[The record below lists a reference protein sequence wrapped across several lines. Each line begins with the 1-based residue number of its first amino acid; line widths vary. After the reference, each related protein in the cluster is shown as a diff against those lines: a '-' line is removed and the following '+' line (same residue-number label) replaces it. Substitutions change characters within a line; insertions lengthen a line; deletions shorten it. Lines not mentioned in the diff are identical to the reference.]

1 MCRKTEGE
9 EGKRMMRPSLLLAPI
24 ISAAVFGCSP
34 NPSAMAPGSTA
45 NARPPARPAASTRP
59 ANTAD
64 PATLLDELASEPS
77 LRLTADRDSA
87 SSHFHFLSSVMT
99 VTGGN
104 ERGTNVTV
112 VREDARVAMLC
123 TSAGGLPYC
132 YATRGFVVSLDPAR
146 AGGLI
151 VFHGGAPEFT
161 LSVAPE
167 TGRLVYQFSYVVRQ
181 ADPSIDLD
189 LAALVRGVRE
199 KLRSAKFDRERQ
211 TIEAR
216 TENAMVLVS
225 LGRSPSHPFPVTDFL
240 MENLRTGN
248 KVMVA
253 GIATGSPPPFDTSAV
268 TEASV
273 RGLGLPVRNL
283 TADDVRTIDLM
294 VPLDFGKNLAERRAA
309 KRLREL
315 IGPPVPATDHTTRAE
330 AMGTASP
337 TRFVRSR

>member
-1 MCRKTEGE
+1 
-9 EGKRMMRPSLLLAPI
+9 MMRPALLLALT
-24 ISAAVFGCSP
+24 ISAAVLGCSTRQH
-34 NPSAMAPGSTA
+34 AIAPGSTPG
-45 NARPPARPAASTRP
+45 ARPPARSAASTRP

-64 PATLLDELASEPS
+64 PAGLLGELASEPS
-77 LRLTADRDSA
+77 LRLSTDRDSA
-87 SSHFHFLSSVMT
+87 SSHFRFVSSVMT
-99 VTGGN
+99 EAGGN

-112 VREDARVAMLC
+112 VRDDKYVAMLC

-151 VFHGGAPEFT
+151 IFQGGAPEFT
-161 LSVAPE
+161 LSVIPG
-167 TGRLVYQFSYVVRQ
+167 TGRLVYQFSYVAHKV
-181 ADPSIDLD
+181 DPSIDLD

-216 TENAMVLVS
+216 TENAVVLVS

-253 GIATGSPPPFDTSAV
+253 GIATESPPPFDTSAV

-294 VPLDFGKNLAERRAA
+294 VPLDFGKNPAERRAA
-309 KRLREL
+309 ERLREL
-315 IGPPVPATDHTTRAE
+315 IGPPVPATDRTTRAE
-330 AMGTASP
+330 AAGTATP
-337 TRFVRSR
+337 MGPRGIATHV